1 MRAGKCKIGTG
12 AVATLKRAFVVVVC
26 ETASDNTKKQA
37 EKLAK
42 KLKARFFITS
52 GTMLEQITHKEN
64 AKVLALTDRTLSNAF
79 ADNTG
84 KEFIEI
90 EQENEQ

>member
-12 AVATLKRAFVVVVC
+12 AVATLKKAFVVVVC
-26 ETASDNTKKQA
+26 GTASENTKKQA
-37 EKLAK
+37 AKLAK
-42 KLKARFFITS
+42 KLRARLFVTN
-52 GTMLEQITHKEN
+52 GTTLEQITHKEN

-79 ADNTG
+79 TDNTG